1 MRQRIGSRIK
11 RLEERL
17 RRKTPA
23 ERDPYHYATI
33 ERMRQ
38 TPEGR
43 EALEELQRM
52 LAEAETIP
60 ADDPAR
66 PGADIRA
73 AMRVD
78 SERYIEVV
86 SGFRDYF
93 FAAQEEIMNEQEGGS
108 RRY

>member
-17 RRKTPA
+17 RRKTPE

-33 ERMRQ
+33 KRMRQ

-78 SERYIEVV
+78 SKRYIEVV

-108 RRY
+108 RRR

>member
-43 EALEELQRM
+43 EALEELQQM
-52 LAEAETIP
+52 LAEAEPIP
-60 ADDPAR
+60 TDDPAR
-66 PGADIRA
+66 PGAEIRA
-73 AMRVD
+73 AMRAD
-78 SERYIEVV
+78 LRRYVETV
-86 SGFRDYF
+86 SRFNDFY

-108 RRY
+108 R